1 MTNNDIS
8 SNSINLNLFCWKM
21 EQLKSELDKLL
32 KALEKLE
39 GNVEKNKIKNENK
52 NDSNIELKKEF
63 INIRGKV
70 SNLIQDFENS

>member
-1 MTNNDIS
+1 
-8 SNSINLNLFCWKM
+8 M

-39 GNVEKNKIKNENK
+39 GNVEKNKIKNEDK
-52 NDSNIELKKEF
+52 TDINIELKKEF
-63 INIRGKV
+63 NNIREKV